1 MSWARSTSAKPLCW
15 PLKLESSFNITK
27 TPRSFLTYNNREKK
41 RRQQGF
47 DLVQAVHASE
57 YASLPRPID
66 PKTKKPIEPAHKFE
80 VTIEGDSLSQRKSVV
95 RFWLARGLS

>member
-1 MSWARSTSAKPLCW
+1 MTV
-15 PLKLESSFNITK
+15 NITYFFML
-27 TPRSFLTYNNREKK
+27 SDLNINREKK

-47 DLVQAVHASE
+47 DLVQEVHASE
-57 YASLPRPID
+57 YANLPRPID

-95 RFWLARGLS
+95 RFCFCLAAG